1 MKTVVEEPIPE
12 SSGSVMASR
21 NDAELAEPAP
31 ASSGHLQANTR
42 PPTSGVSSEVARS
55 GAGSALHGAD
65 PRTVQNVGMPP
76 DEIKLVGKVRLLAPT
91 FF

>member
-1 MKTVVEEPIPE
+1 MKTVVEEPI
-12 SSGSVMASR
+12 SA
-21 NDAELAEPAP
+21 AELAESAP
-31 ASSGHLQANTR
+31 ASSGHLQANNTR
-42 PPTSGVSSEVARS
+42 PPGVSSEVARS

-76 DEIKLVGKVRLLAPT
+76 DEIKLVGQVRLLAPT